1 MDQLKTRGQ
10 KAFFF
15 CVKTLTV
22 DSIAKLIALH
32 DNYVV
37 SVDVPED
44 DTQQEQAEVR
54 AFLDTVLATP
64 IMELTAAF
72 MAQHGFIPAN
82 NFRETLL
89 RL

>member
-37 SVDVPED
+37 PVDVPED
-44 DTQQEQAEVR
+44 DTQQ
-54 AFLDTVLATP
+54 
-64 IMELTAAF
+64 
-72 MAQHGFIPAN
+72 
-82 NFRETLL
+82 
-89 RL
+89 